1 MTAPNI
7 VIVVVGGTTLVLAF
21 YASSKTPNRNERRGW
36 GFQALAATGWICQ
49 GILFFP
55 GQLSQLVA
63 ALNMLLFTAG
73 VFFVIRGLRERYP
86 AKTRS

>member
-1 MTAPNI
+1 M
-7 VIVVVGGTTLVLAF
+7 LVLAF

-63 ALNMLLFTAG
+63 ALSMLLTCIGA
-73 VFFVIRGLRERYP
+73 FFVIRGWRERYP